1 MDFELRYTPEQE
13 AFRTEVRAWM
23 EEHAK
28 MPPELGPVPLESM
41 DTTREQYAWGR
52 DFYRKLGH
60 KGWYYPTM
68 PTEYGG
74 GGLTI
79 DHDIIIKEEMGRFSL
94 PSAGSGAGAVGIPAF
109 LIYGTEEQKQ
119 RFLKPML
126 LGETVSWQLWTEP
139 ESGVDLAS
147 IKTRAVRDGDDFVF
161 TGTKNYISGMFEPD
175 WLNILVVTDPDAPR
189 HANLGQF
196 YIPADLPG
204 ISWQYQD
211 LIVKG
216 GQHFIFLDNV
226 RVSREYLIGPET
238 GGWRVTQSSLELEH
252 GAEGG
257 LEARGGVQAVTEDL
271 LKAWRGGQRRSLARG
286 EAAQQHL
293 VDAHIRANVG
303 RLISRRNFWMFN
315 SKITQTFE
323 GSQNT
328 WYGRETRIRTAED
341 NLDLLGPYALT
352 TDKEY
357 TLLGGRVELG
367 QRGASMATHGA
378 GSYEIDKVIIARRVG
393 LSRTKEVAAP
403 TQ

>member
-1 MDFELRYTPEQE
+1 MDFELRYTPAQE
-13 AFRTEVRAWM
+13 TFRKEVRGWM
-23 EEHAK
+23 EGNAK
-28 MPPELGPVPLESM
+28 LPKELSPVPLESM
-41 DTTREQYAWGR
+41 DSTREQYEWSKA
-52 DFYRKLGH
+52 FHAKLGH
-60 KGWYYPTM
+60 KGWLYPTM

-79 DHDIIIKEEMGRFSL
+79 DDSIIIEEELGKWDIPAR
-94 PSAGSGAGAVGIPAF
+94 PSAGNVAVAP
-109 LIYGTEEQKQ
+109 LSIYGTEEQKQ

-126 LGETVSWQLWTEP
+126 MGDTVSWQLWTEP

-147 IKTRAVRDGDDFVF
+147 IKTRAVRDGDDFIF
-161 TGTKNYISGMFEPD
+161 TGTKNYISGLFEPD
-175 WLNILVVTDPDAPR
+175 WLNILVVTDPEAPR

-196 YIPADLPG
+196 YIPANLPG

-216 GQHFIFLDNV
+216 GQHFIFMDNV

-252 GAEGG
+252 GAQGG
-257 LEARGGVQAVTEDL
+257 LEDRGAAVNEDL
-271 LKAWRGGQRRSLARG
+271 LKAWRGGQRRSLAKG
-286 EAAQQHL
+286 EAAQGHL
-293 VDAHIRANVG
+293 VDAHIRSNVN
-303 RLISRRNFWMFN
+303 RLIGRRNFWMFN
-315 SKITQTFE
+315 NKITQTFE
-323 GSQNT
+323 GSQKT
-328 WYGRETRIRTAED
+328 WYGRETRIQTASD
-341 NLDLLGPYALT
+341 HLDLLGPYALT

-357 TLLGGRVELG
+357 AVVGGRVELG